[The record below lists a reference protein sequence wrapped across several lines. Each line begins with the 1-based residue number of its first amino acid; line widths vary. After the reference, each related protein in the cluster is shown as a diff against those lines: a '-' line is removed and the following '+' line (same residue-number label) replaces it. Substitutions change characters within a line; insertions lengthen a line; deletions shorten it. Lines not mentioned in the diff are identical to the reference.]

1 VTSPAGAG
9 WLARLRPDGYLMLIF
24 GMVIL
29 ASFLP
34 ARGEF
39 RPILDVAVKVGIGL
53 VFFLHGARLSREAV
67 IAGATQW
74 RLHALVLASTF
85 LLFPVLALSAA
96 GLPAWILPVSLA
108 PGVIFLGCLPS
119 TIQSSIGFTAIA
131 RGNVAATVAAATASN
146 LIGIFL
152 TPVLA
157 GLFLHRSGSGGIPL
171 EGLQAILLQLL
182 APFLAGHLLR
192 PWIGRFVGRHAK
204 SLSRLDRGSILL
216 VVYAAFSDAV
226 TGGLWSRLGALDIA
240 RLILVCSMLL
250 ALVLG
255 LTLAAARAARLST
268 PDEITLVF
276 CGSKKSLAS
285 GVPMAGVLFPGDALG
300 LVLLPVMV
308 FHQIQLMVVAVIA
321 QRYGERPGAEG
332 DASPATG

>member
-1 VTSPAGAG
+1 MTAGAG
-9 WLARLRPDGYLMLIF
+9 WLARLRPDGYILLIL
-24 GMVIL
+24 GMVVL
-29 ASFLP
+29 ASVLP
-34 ARGEF
+34 ARDEV
-39 RPILDVAVKVGIGL
+39 RPALEAAVSIGIGL

-74 RLHALVLASTF
+74 RLHALILAATF
-85 LLFPVLALSAA
+85 VLFPLLTLGATALP
-96 GLPAWILPVSLA
+96 GWVLPASLA
-108 PGVIFLGCLPS
+108 PGLVFLGCLPS
-119 TIQSSIGFTAIA
+119 TIQSSIGFTSIA

-146 LIGIFL
+146 LIGIVL

-157 GLFLHRSGSGGIPL
+157 GLLLHRTGGGVSV
-171 EGLQAILLQLL
+171 EGLQSIVLQLL

-192 PWIGRFVGRHAK
+192 PWIGGFVGRHSRA
-204 SLSRLDRGSILL
+204 LSRLDRGSILL

-226 TGGLWSRLGALDIA
+226 TGGLWSRLGAMDLV
-240 RLILVCSMLL
+240 RLTLVCGVLL
-250 ALVLG
+250 ALVLS
-255 LTLAAARAARLST
+255 LTLAAARAMKLST

-300 LVLLPVMV
+300 LVLLPVMI

-321 QRYGERPGAEG
+321 QRYSERPDPEG
-332 DASPATG
+332 DAPAATG

>member
-1 VTSPAGAG
+1 MTADAG
-9 WLARLRPDGYLMLIF
+9 WLARLRPDGYILLIL
-24 GMVIL
+24 GMVVL
-29 ASFLP
+29 ASVLP
-34 ARGEF
+34 ARGEV
-39 RPILDVAVKVGIGL
+39 RPALEAAVSIGIGL

-74 RLHALVLASTF
+74 RLHALILAATF
-85 LLFPVLALSAA
+85 VLFPLLTLGAAALP
-96 GLPAWILPVSLA
+96 GWVLPASLA
-108 PGVIFLGCLPS
+108 PGLVFLGCLPS

-146 LIGIFL
+146 LIGIVL

-157 GLFLHRSGSGGIPL
+157 GLLLHRTGGGVSL
-171 EGLQAILLQLL
+171 EGLQAIVLQLL

-192 PWIGRFVGRHAK
+192 PWIGGFVGRHSRA
-204 SLSRLDRGSILL
+204 LSRLDRGSILL

-226 TGGLWSRLGALDIA
+226 TGGLWSRLGAMDLV
-240 RLILVCSMLL
+240 RLTLVCGVLL
-250 ALVLG
+250 ALVLS
-255 LTLAAARAARLST
+255 LTLAAARAMKLST

-300 LVLLPVMV
+300 LVLLPVMI

-321 QRYGERPGAEG
+321 QRYSERPDPEG
-332 DASPATG
+332 DAPAATG

>member
-1 VTSPAGAG
+1 MTAGAG
-9 WLARLRPDGYLMLIF
+9 WLARLRPDGYILLIL
-24 GMVIL
+24 GMVVL
-29 ASFLP
+29 ASVLP
-34 ARGEF
+34 ARGEV
-39 RPILDVAVKVGIGL
+39 RPALEAAVSIGIGL

-74 RLHALVLASTF
+74 RLHALILAATF
-85 LLFPVLALSAA
+85 VLFPLLTLGATALP
-96 GLPAWILPVSLA
+96 GWVLPASLA
-108 PGVIFLGCLPS
+108 PGLVFLGCLPS

-131 RGNVAATVAAATASN
+131 RGNVAATVAAAMASN
-146 LIGIFL
+146 LIGIVL

-157 GLFLHRSGSGGIPL
+157 GLLLHRTGGGVSL
-171 EGLQAILLQLL
+171 EGLQAIVLQLL

-192 PWIGRFVGRHAK
+192 PWIGGFVGRHSRA
-204 SLSRLDRGSILL
+204 LSRLDRGSILL

-226 TGGLWSRLGALDIA
+226 TGGLWSRLGALDLV
-240 RLILVCSMLL
+240 RLTLVCGVLL
-250 ALVLG
+250 ALVLS
-255 LTLAAARAARLST
+255 LTLAAARAMKLST

-300 LVLLPVMV
+300 LVLLPVMI

-321 QRYGERPGAEG
+321 QRYSERPDPEG
-332 DASPATG
+332 DAPAATG

>member
-1 VTSPAGAG
+1 MTAGAG
-9 WLARLRPDGYLMLIF
+9 WLARLRPDGYILLIL
-24 GMVIL
+24 GMVVL
-29 ASFLP
+29 ASVLP
-34 ARGEF
+34 ARGEV
-39 RPILDVAVKVGIGL
+39 RPALEAAVSIGIGL

-74 RLHALVLASTF
+74 RLHALILAATF
-85 LLFPVLALSAA
+85 VLFPLLTLGAAALPDWV
-96 GLPAWILPVSLA
+96 LPASLA
-108 PGVIFLGCLPS
+108 PGLVFLGCLPS

-146 LIGIFL
+146 LIGIVL

-157 GLFLHRSGSGGIPL
+157 GLLLHRTGGGVSL
-171 EGLQAILLQLL
+171 EGLQAIVLQLL

-192 PWIGRFVGRHAK
+192 PWIGGFVGRH
-204 SLSRLDRGSILL
+204 SRVLSRLDRGSILL

-226 TGGLWSRLGALDIA
+226 TGGLWSRLGALDLV
-240 RLILVCSMLL
+240 RLTLVCGVLL
-250 ALVLG
+250 ALVLS
-255 LTLAAARAARLST
+255 LTLAAARAMKLST

-300 LVLLPVMV
+300 LVLLPVMI

-321 QRYGERPGAEG
+321 QRYSERPDPEG
-332 DASPATG
+332 DAPAATG

>member
-1 VTSPAGAG
+1 VTAGAG
-9 WLARLRPDGYLMLIF
+9 WLARLRPDGYILLIL
-24 GMVIL
+24 GMVVL
-29 ASFLP
+29 ASVLP
-34 ARGEF
+34 ARGEV
-39 RPILDVAVKVGIGL
+39 RPALEAAVSIGIGL

-74 RLHALVLASTF
+74 RLHALILASTF
-85 LLFPVLALSAA
+85 VLFPLLTLGAA
-96 GLPAWILPVSLA
+96 SLPAWVLPASLA
-108 PGVIFLGCLPS
+108 PGLVFLGCLPS

-146 LIGIFL
+146 LIGIAL

-157 GLFLHRSGSGGIPL
+157 GLLLHRTGGGVSL
-171 EGLQAILLQLL
+171 EGLQAIVLQLL
-182 APFLAGHLLR
+182 APFLAGQLLR
-192 PWIGRFVGRHAK
+192 PWIGGFVGRH
-204 SLSRLDRGSILL
+204 SRVLSRLDRGSILL

-226 TGGLWSRLGALDIA
+226 TGGLWSRLGALDLV
-240 RLILVCSMLL
+240 RLTLVCGVLL

-255 LTLAAARAARLST
+255 LTLAAARAMKLST

-300 LVLLPVMV
+300 LVLLPVMI

-321 QRYGERPGAEG
+321 QRYSERPDPEG
-332 DASPATG
+332 DAPAATG

>member
-1 VTSPAGAG
+1 MTADAG
-9 WLARLRPDGYLMLIF
+9 WLARLRPDGYILLIL
-24 GMVIL
+24 GMVVL
-29 ASFLP
+29 ASVLP
-34 ARGEF
+34 ARDEV
-39 RPILDVAVKVGIGL
+39 RPALEAAVSIGIGL

-74 RLHALVLASTF
+74 RLHALILAATF
-85 LLFPVLALSAA
+85 VLFPLLTLGATALP
-96 GLPAWILPVSLA
+96 GWVLPASLA
-108 PGVIFLGCLPS
+108 PGLVFLGCLPS

-146 LIGIFL
+146 LIGIVL

-157 GLFLHRSGSGGIPL
+157 GLLLHRTGGGVSL
-171 EGLQAILLQLL
+171 EGLQAIVLQLL

-192 PWIGRFVGRHAK
+192 PWIGGFVGRHSRA
-204 SLSRLDRGSILL
+204 LSRLDRGSILL

-226 TGGLWSRLGALDIA
+226 TGGLWSRLGALDLV
-240 RLILVCSMLL
+240 RLTLVCGVLL
-250 ALVLG
+250 ALVLS
-255 LTLAAARAARLST
+255 LTLAAARAMKLST

-300 LVLLPVMV
+300 LVLLPVMI

-321 QRYGERPGAEG
+321 QRYSERPDPEG
-332 DASPATG
+332 DAPAATG

>member
-1 VTSPAGAG
+1 MTAGAG
-9 WLARLRPDGYLMLIF
+9 WLARLRPDGYILLIF
-24 GMVIL
+24 GMVVL
-29 ASFLP
+29 ASILP
-34 ARGEF
+34 ARGDV
-39 RPILDVAVKVGIGL
+39 RPVLDVAVSIGIGL

-74 RLHALVLASTF
+74 RLHALILASTF
-85 LLFPVLALSAA
+85 VLFPLLTLGGAA
-96 GLPAWILPVSLA
+96 LPAWILPASLG
-108 PGVIFLGCLPS
+108 PGLVFLGCLPS

-146 LIGIFL
+146 LIGIVL

-157 GLFLHRSGSGGIPL
+157 GLLLHRTGGGVSL

-192 PWIGRFVGRHAK
+192 PWIGGFVGRHSRA
-204 SLSRLDRGSILL
+204 LSRLDRGSILL

-226 TGGLWSRLGALDIA
+226 TGGLWSRLGVLDLA
-240 RLILVCSMLL
+240 RLTLVCVALL
-250 ALVLG
+250 AAVLG
-255 LTLAAARAARLST
+255 LTLAAARATRLST

-300 LVLLPVMV
+300 LILLPVMV

-321 QRYGERPGAEG
+321 QRYSERPDPEG
-332 DASPATG
+332 DAPATTG

>member
-1 VTSPAGAG
+1 MTAGAG
-9 WLARLRPDGYLMLIF
+9 WLARLRPDGYILLIL
-24 GMVIL
+24 GMVVL
-29 ASFLP
+29 ASVLP
-34 ARGEF
+34 ARGEV
-39 RPILDVAVKVGIGL
+39 RPALEAAVSIGIGL

-74 RLHALVLASTF
+74 RLHALILAATF
-85 LLFPVLALSAA
+85 VLFPLLTLGATALP
-96 GLPAWILPVSLA
+96 GWVLPASLA
-108 PGVIFLGCLPS
+108 PGLVFLGCLPS

-146 LIGIFL
+146 LIGIVL

-157 GLFLHRSGSGGIPL
+157 GLLLHRTGGGVSL
-171 EGLQAILLQLL
+171 EGLQAIVLQLL

-192 PWIGRFVGRHAK
+192 PWIGGFVGRH
-204 SLSRLDRGSILL
+204 SRVLSRLDRGSILL

-226 TGGLWSRLGALDIA
+226 TGGLWSRLGAMDLV
-240 RLILVCSMLL
+240 RLTLVCGVLL
-250 ALVLG
+250 ALVLS
-255 LTLAAARAARLST
+255 LTLAAARAMKLST

-300 LVLLPVMV
+300 LVLLPVMI

-321 QRYGERPGAEG
+321 QRYSERPDPEG
-332 DASPATG
+332 DAPAATG

>member
-1 VTSPAGAG
+1 MTAGAG
-9 WLARLRPDGYLMLIF
+9 WLARLRPDGYILLIF
-24 GMVIL
+24 GMVVL
-29 ASFLP
+29 ASILP
-34 ARGEF
+34 ARGDV
-39 RPILDVAVKVGIGL
+39 RPVLDVAVSIGIGL

-74 RLHALVLASTF
+74 RLHALILASTF
-85 LLFPVLALSAA
+85 VLFPLLTLGGAA
-96 GLPAWILPVSLA
+96 LPAWILPASLG
-108 PGVIFLGCLPS
+108 PGLVFLGCLPS

-146 LIGIFL
+146 LIGIVL

-157 GLFLHRSGSGGIPL
+157 GLLLHRTGGGVSL

-182 APFLAGHLLR
+182 APFLAGQLLR
-192 PWIGRFVGRHAK
+192 PWIGGFVGRHSRA
-204 SLSRLDRGSILL
+204 LSRLDRGSILL

-226 TGGLWSRLGALDIA
+226 TGGLWSRLGVLDLA
-240 RLILVCSMLL
+240 RLTLVCVALL
-250 ALVLG
+250 AAVLG
-255 LTLAAARAARLST
+255 LTLAAARATRFST

-300 LVLLPVMV
+300 LILLPVMV

-321 QRYGERPGAEG
+321 QRYSERPDPEG
-332 DASPATG
+332 DAPATTG